1 MRTLKAT
8 LVLMFLPIL
17 PTGDASAQL
26 PLDERRPAS
35 EDGTVKITSA
45 VGSVRVVGWDQDSVA
60 ITGTLG
66 QGAERLDFSTN
77 ERETRIRVLLPKDA
91 HEVGSSD
98 LEVRVPHG
106 SHVAVRTSSAD
117 IEIAEVNGALDL
129 ESVSGGIRVSGRPR
143 MLYAESAGGDV
154 EVDVQTKV
162 VRAKSVGGNVTV
174 RRAIG
179 YVEVSTVSGDA
190 FVEGRSI
197 WEGEV
202 TSVAG
207 SIHFEGDFD
216 SGGSFYFESHSG
228 TIELL
233 LPSHIAADFD
243 VTTMS
248 GGQVENDFAPSRE
261 RTFSTGGGGTQIKIK
276 SFKGVIRILEQS

>member
-1 MRTLKAT
+1 MKIQRWI
-8 LVLMFLPIL
+8 LVLLFVLL
-17 PTGDASAQL
+17 PTEGALAQRAIN
-26 PLDERRPAS
+26 ERRRTSA
-35 EDGTVKITSA
+35 DGTVKITNA
-45 VGSVRVVGWDQDSVA
+45 VGSVSVVGWDRDSVA
-60 ITGTLG
+60 ITGMLG
-66 QGAERLDFSTN
+66 EGAERIDFSTN
-77 ERETRIRVLLPKDA
+77 ERETRIRVLLPSDA
-91 HEVGSSD
+91 HEVGGSA
-98 LEVRVPHG
+98 LEVRVPRG

-117 IEIAEVNGALDL
+117 IEIAAVNGALDL

-143 MLYAESAGGDV
+143 MVYAESAGGDV
-154 EVDVQTKV
+154 HVDVQAKV

-174 RRAIG
+174 RRAMG

-233 LPSHIAADFD
+233 LPAQIAADFD
-243 VTTMS
+243 LTTVT
-248 GGQVENDFAPSRE
+248 GGQVVNDFAPSGE
-261 RTFSTGGGGTQIKIK
+261 RTFSTGGGGTRIKIK
-276 SFKGVIRILEQS
+276 SFKGVIRILERS